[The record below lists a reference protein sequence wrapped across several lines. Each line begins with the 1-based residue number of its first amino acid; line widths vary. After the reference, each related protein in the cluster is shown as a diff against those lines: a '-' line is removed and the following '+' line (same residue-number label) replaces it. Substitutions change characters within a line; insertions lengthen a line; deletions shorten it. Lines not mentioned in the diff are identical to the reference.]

1 MVSPHVVSVNMRMTP
16 RNVDN
21 VNMASQHI
29 DSDEAVDATDRRY
42 HHGNLRAALIEAGL
56 AALSSGESTDLS
68 LRAIARAVGVSANAA
83 YRHFADKEALLSA
96 LAAEGFRRFAAA
108 QRQAVQGLSD
118 PIEAR
123 TAAGLA
129 YIAFAR
135 QHPALFRLMFGHF
148 TPGRGDEDLQQAA
161 ITAFDALVASSARE
175 SGSQPGD
182 ERAFL
187 TAIARWSLVHGLSH
201 LLLDGQLDSMGPHVE
216 QVILGVLTLAPP
228 AQNPPQ
234 AAPNPAPSPEPKA
247 AAKTP
252 AKAPA
257 KPRQKS

>member
-1 MVSPHVVSVNMRMTP
+1 MRMKP
-16 RNVDN
+16 WNVDN
-21 VNMASQHI
+21 VNMASQHT
-29 DSDEAVDATDRRY
+29 DSDDTVDVTDRRY

-56 AALSSGESTDLS
+56 AALGSSDTADLS
-68 LRAIARAVGVSANAA
+68 LRAVARAVGVSANAA

-108 QRQAVQGLSD
+108 QRQAAQGLSD

-123 TAAGLA
+123 TASGLA

-135 QHPALFRLMFGHF
+135 QHPALFRLMFGQF
-148 TPGRGDEDLQQAA
+148 TPGRGDDDLQQAA
-161 ITAFDALVASSARE
+161 MMAFDALVASSAKE

-201 LLLDGQLDSMGPHVE
+201 LLLDGQLDSMGPQVE
-216 QVILGVLTLAPP
+216 QIILGVLTLAPP

-234 AAPNPAPSPEPKA
+234 TAPHPAPTA
-247 AAKTP
+247 AQAP
-252 AKAPA
+252 AKATG
-257 KPRQKS
+257 KPRSKS

>member
-1 MVSPHVVSVNMRMTP
+1 MRMTP

-29 DSDEAVDATDRRY
+29 DSDDAVDVTDRRY

-56 AALSSGESTDLS
+56 AALSSSESTDLS
-68 LRAIARAVGVSANAA
+68 LRAMARAVGVSANAA

-108 QRQAVQGLSD
+108 QQLAVQGLSD

-161 ITAFDALVASSARE
+161 MTAFDALVASSAKE

-201 LLLDGQLDSMGPHVE
+201 LLLDGQLDSMGPQVE
-216 QVILGVLTLAPP
+216 QIVLGVLTLAPP
-228 AQNPPQ
+228 AQNTPPTVTT
-234 AAPNPAPSPEPKA
+234 AATA
-247 AAKTP
+247 TT
-252 AKAPA
+252 AKA
-257 KPRQKS
+257 KSGKATKRAT